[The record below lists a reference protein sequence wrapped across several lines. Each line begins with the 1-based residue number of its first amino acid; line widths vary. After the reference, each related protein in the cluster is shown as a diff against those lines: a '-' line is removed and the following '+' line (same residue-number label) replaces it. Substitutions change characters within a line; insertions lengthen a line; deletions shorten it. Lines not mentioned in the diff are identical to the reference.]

1 MLPSQ
6 VSKRSPS
13 TEELYV
19 RHNRCYQILCFV
31 LLAGAAALAQSF
43 PELEVAGGYSYM
55 QFHASVPQLTS
66 QSFNGGG
73 ASLVFNA
80 TSWLGIKA
88 EFTGYSFGSG
98 WTRKLNELGYTG
110 TASTNMF
117 TYQFGPQIKKH
128 SGKWQPYVQSLYGIA
143 HSTGYAAVLRAKGNG
158 TYVLS
163 DAGASSNA
171 FAMEV
176 GGGLDIPVSHNVQIR
191 PVEVD
196 YQLSRFG
203 YSVYSANQNNFKYFG
218 GINFTFGEK

>member
-1 MLPSQ
+1 M
-6 VSKRSPS
+6 
-13 TEELYV
+13 

-31 LLAGAAALAQSF
+31 LLAGAAATAQSF
-43 PELEVAGGYSYM
+43 PELEFAGGYSYM

-80 TSWLGIKA
+80 THWLGIKA
-88 EFTGYSFGSG
+88 DFAGYSFGSG
-98 WTRKLNELGYTG
+98 WTHKLEELGYTG

-128 SGKWQPYVQSLYGIA
+128 TGKLQPFVQTLYGFA
-143 HSTGYAAVLRAKGNG
+143 HSNGYAAVLRAKGSG

-163 DAGASSNA
+163 DAGASTYA
-171 FAMEV
+171 FAMEA
-176 GGGLDIPVSHNVQIR
+176 GGGLDIPVSNRVQIR

-196 YQLSRFG
+196 YQLTRFG
-203 YSVYSANQNNFKYFG
+203 YSAYSANQNNFKYFG
-218 GINFTFGEK
+218 GINFTFGQR